1 MKRNSIRTEA
11 IKAFHRGYVLQRQGK
26 LQEAIYQYKR
36 SLELVPTAEA
46 YTFLGWAYSFQDRLE
61 DAIRECYKAIRV
73 DPTLGNPY
81 NDIGA
86 YLIEMGRPEDALHWL
101 MLALQA
107 KRYESRCYP
116 YYNLGRSS
124 ELIGSP
130 AKALEYYKKALKEN
144 PSFTPAVL
152 AVQKYSKPIPK

>member
-1 MKRNSIRTEA
+1 MKRDSIKTEA
-11 IKAFHRGYVLQRQGK
+11 ISAFHRGYVLQQDGK

-36 SLELVPTAEA
+36 SLELIPTAEA
-46 YTFLGWAYSFQDRLE
+46 YTFLGWAYSFQGRLE
-61 DAIRECYKAIRV
+61 DAIKECYKAIRI
-73 DPTLGNPY
+73 DPSLGNPY

-86 YLIEMGRPEDALHWL
+86 YLIEMGRSEDALQWL

-116 YYNLGRSS
+116 YYNLGRVS

-130 AKALEYYKKALKEN
+130 AKALDYYKNALKEN

-152 AVQKYSKPIPK
+152 AVQKLSKPIPR